1 MNNSEKLSYALGIVI
16 GQNLK
21 DQGLAV
27 QDAAAFTRGLQ
38 ALMSGQNMEMQA
50 NEANAIIN
58 QYMQEQEEL
67 KSKDNVEAGKQFL
80 ADNKSKPGVVE
91 LPSGLQYQVLTEG
104 SGRKPGRNDQVT
116 THYHGTLIDGTVFDS
131 SVQRGQPASFGVSQV
146 IAGWTEAL
154 QLMSEGS
161 KWRLFIP
168 SNLAYGSRGAGGK
181 IGPHSTLIFD
191 VELLKVN

>member
-1 MNNSEKLSYALGIVI
+1 MNNSEKLSYALGIAI

-38 ALMSGQNMEMQA
+38 DFMAGGKMEIQA

-58 QYMQEQEEL
+58 QYMQEQDEMR
-67 KSKDNVEAGKQFL
+67 SKGNIEAGKQFL
-80 ADNKSKPGVVE
+80 ADNKSKEGVVT
-91 LPSGLQYQVLTEG
+91 LPSGMQYQVLKEG
-104 SGRKPGRNDQVT
+104 TGRKPGRQDQVT

-131 SVQRGQPASFGVSQV
+131 SVQRGQPATFGVSQV

-154 QLMSEGS
+154 QLMNEGS

-168 SNLAYGSRGAGGK
+168 SELAYGSRGAGAK

-191 VELLKVN
+191 VELLRIN

>member
-1 MNNSEKLSYALGIVI
+1 MNDSEKLSYALGILI

-38 ALMSGQNMEMQA
+38 AFMSGNMEMQA

-58 QYMQEQEEL
+58 QYMQAQEEL
-67 KSKDNVEAGKQFL
+67 NSKDNIEAGKQFL
-80 ADNKSKPGVVE
+80 AANKSKPGVVE
-91 LPSGLQYQVLTEG
+91 LPSGLQYEVMKEG
-104 SGRKPGRNDQVT
+104 SGRKPGRHDQVT

-131 SVQRGQPASFGVSQV
+131 SVNRGQPASFGVSQV

-181 IGPHSTLIFD
+181 IGPHSTLIFE
-191 VELLKVN
+191 VELLKIN

>member
-38 ALMSGQNMEMQA
+38 GFMSGNVEMQA

-58 QYMQEQEEL
+58 QYMQEQDEL

-80 ADNKSKPGVVE
+80 AENKLKDGVVT
-91 LPSGLQYQVLTEG
+91 LPSGLQYQVLKEG
-104 SGRKPGRNDQVT
+104 SGRKPGRQDQVT

-131 SVQRGQPASFGVSQV
+131 SVNRGQPASFGVGQV

-154 QLMSEGS
+154 QLMNEGS

-168 SNLAYGSRGAGGK
+168 SELAYGSRGAGGK

-191 VELLKVN
+191 VELLRIN